1 MTDLPISIGLEVLRH
16 FEDLGIE
23 YMLVGSV
30 ASSLLGIAR
39 STLDLDILARL
50 DDSQGQSFLNRPTA
64 NKWPG
69 FGPN

>member
-30 ASSLLGIAR
+30 ASSLQGITR
-39 STLDLDILARL
+39 STLDLDILAKL
-50 DDSQGQSFLNRPTA
+50 NESQGQSRISISVLSLSP
-64 NKWPG
+64 KP
-69 FGPN
+69 